1 MFKKLKYINSKK
13 IIFIFGFLICVFKVV
28 FGLIEWDEIEYE
40 RMK

>member
-13 IIFIFGFLICVFKVV
+13 KNIFGFLICVFKVV
-28 FGLIEWDEIEYE
+28 FGLMEWDEIEYE